1 MSKEMLLM
9 SPRLFD
15 SFRHGFGLSPGRF
28 PPPGPYSDMVFM
40 KNDAEV
46 KCKHT

>member
-9 SPRLFD
+9 GPRLFD
-15 SFRHGFGLSPGRF
+15 IVFGMDSDCLLAVSPRLALI
-28 PPPGPYSDMVFM
+28 PIWSS
-40 KNDAEV
+40 DAEV